1 MKYKCLVFDH
11 DDTTV
16 DSTATIHYPCFVD
29 FLKEYYPGR
38 EISLEDYFILNF
50 TPGFIEMCRRDYGM
64 DDDMLELEKEYWLSY
79 VSHHIPKAY
88 PGIAEI
94 MHRHKAE
101 GGILCVVSHSMADNI
116 VRDYEA
122 NGLPEP
128 DLVFGWELPPE
139 HRKPDPWALY
149 EIMRKFSL
157 SPKDILVI
165 DDLKPGYDMAA
176 AAGVDF
182 AGAGWSYEIR
192 FIEDFM
198 RANCTNYFKT
208 VRELNEFLQSE

>member
-1 MKYKCLVFDH
+1 MKYRCLVFDH

-16 DSTATIHYPCFVD
+16 NSTATIHYPCFVE
-29 FLKEYYPGR
+29 FLKEFYPGR

-50 TPGFIEMCRRDYGM
+50 TPGFVEMCRREYGM
-64 DDDMLELEKEYWLSY
+64 DDVMLEKEKEYWLDY
-79 VSHHIPKAY
+79 VSRHIPEAY
-88 PGIAEI
+88 PGIGDI
-94 MHRHKAE
+94 MRRHRAG
-101 GGILCVVSHSMADNI
+101 GGILCVISHSMDRNI
-116 VRDYEA
+116 LRDYRA

-128 DLVFGWELPPE
+128 DLVYGWEVPHE
-139 HRKPDPWALY
+139 NRKPEPWALY

-157 SPKDILVI
+157 SPEDILVI
-165 DDLKPGYDMAA
+165 DDLKPGYDMAC

-182 AGAGWSYEIR
+182 AGAGWAYDIP

-208 VRELNEFLQSE
+208 VRELDEFLHS

>member
-1 MKYKCLVFDH
+1 MKYRCLVFDH

-16 DSTATIHYPCFVD
+16 NSTATIHYPCFVE

-50 TPGFIEMCRRDYGM
+50 TPGFVEMCRREYGM
-64 DDDMLELEKEYWLSY
+64 DDVMLEKEKEYWLDY
-79 VSHHIPKAY
+79 VSRHIPEAY
-88 PGIAEI
+88 PGIGEI
-94 MHRHKAE
+94 MLRHRAG
-101 GGILCVVSHSMADNI
+101 GGILCVISHSMDRNI
-116 VRDYEA
+116 LRDYRA

-128 DLVFGWELPPE
+128 DLVYGWEVPHE
-139 HRKPDPWALY
+139 NRKPEPWALY

-157 SPKDILVI
+157 SPTDILVI
-165 DDLKPGYDMAA
+165 DDLKPGYDMAC

-182 AGAGWSYEIR
+182 AGAGWSYDIP

-208 VRELNEFLQSE
+208 VRELDEFLHA

>member
-1 MKYKCLVFDH
+1 MKYRCLVFDH

-16 DSTATIHYPCFVD
+16 NSTATIHYPCFVE
-29 FLKEYYPGR
+29 FLKEFYPGR

-50 TPGFIEMCRRDYGM
+50 TPGFVEMCRREYGM
-64 DDDMLELEKEYWLSY
+64 DDAMLEKEKEYWLDY
-79 VSHHIPKAY
+79 VSRHIPEAY
-88 PGIAEI
+88 PGIGDI
-94 MHRHKAE
+94 MRRHRAG
-101 GGILCVVSHSMADNI
+101 GGILCVVSHSMDRNI
-116 VRDYEA
+116 LRDYRA

-128 DLVFGWELPPE
+128 DLVYGWEVPHE
-139 HRKPDPWALY
+139 NRKPEPWALY

-157 SPKDILVI
+157 SPEDILVI
-165 DDLKPGYDMAA
+165 DDLKPGYDMAC

-182 AGAGWSYEIR
+182 AGAGWAYDIP

-208 VRELNEFLQSE
+208 VRELDEFLHS

>member
-1 MKYKCLVFDH
+1 MKYRCLVFDH

-16 DSTATIHYPCFVD
+16 NSTATIHYPCFVD

-64 DDDMLELEKEYWLSY
+64 DDEMLEKEKDYWLDY
-79 VSHHIPKAY
+79 VRGHIPEAY

-94 MHRHKAE
+94 MRRHKAE
-101 GGILCVVSHSMADNI
+101 GGILCVISHSMSENI
-116 VRDYEA
+116 LRDFRA

-128 DLVFGWELPPE
+128 DLVFGWELPPGN
-139 HRKPDPWALY
+139 RKPDPWALF
-149 EIMRKFSL
+149 EIMKEFAL
-157 SPKDILVI
+157 KPEDILVI
-165 DDLKPGYDMAA
+165 DDLKPGYDMAV

-182 AGAGWSYEIR
+182 AGAGWSYDIA

-208 VRELNEFLQSE
+208 VRELDEFLQG

>member
-11 DDTTV
+11 DDTAV
-16 DSTATIHYPCFVD
+16 DSTATIHYPCFAD

-38 EISLEDYFILNF
+38 EISLEEYFILNF

-64 DDDMLELEKEYWLSY
+64 DDVMLEKEKEYWLGY
-79 VSHHIPKAY
+79 VSRVIPKAY
-88 PGIAEI
+88 PGIGDI
-94 MHRHKAE
+94 MRRHKEE
-101 GGILCVVSHSMADNI
+101 GGILCVISHSMAENI
-116 VRDYEA
+116 VRDYRA

-128 DLVFGWELPPE
+128 DKVYGWEVPQE
-139 HRKPDPWALY
+139 KRKPKPWALY
-149 EIMRKFSL
+149 EIMREFSL
-157 SPKDILVI
+157 SREDILVI
-165 DDLKPGYDMAA
+165 DDLKPGYDMAC

-208 VRELNEFLQSE
+208 VEEVDAFLRS